1 MLLSFM
7 LALTRSCSYIM
18 FFFFF
23 SSRRRHTR
31 CALVTGVQTVLFR
44 SPDGLMYASGHDR
57 PEVYALRL
65 PKAGATLEL
74 VATLP
79 VPTEGQAIDW
89 DPAEP
94 RLLWSID
101 RRAKQLHSTRMP
113 PL

>member
-1 MLLSFM
+1 
-7 LALTRSCSYIM
+7 
-18 FFFFF
+18 
-23 SSRRRHTR
+23 
-31 CALVTGVQTVLFR
+31 
-44 SPDGLMYASGHDR
+44 MYASGHDR

-74 VATLP
+74 VATLH

-101 RRAKQLHSTRMP
+101 RRAKQLHSTRLP
-113 PL
+113 PLCGRARKRRGFAQIWPLHDTDVIAGAPAVVQKDGKGAVEGERESGR

>member
-1 MLLSFM
+1 
-7 LALTRSCSYIM
+7 
-18 FFFFF
+18 
-23 SSRRRHTR
+23 
-31 CALVTGVQTVLFR
+31 
-44 SPDGLMYASGHDR
+44 MYASGHDR

-79 VPTEGQAIDW
+79 VPTEGHAIDW

-101 RRAKQLHSTRMP
+101 RRAKQVHSPRMP
-113 PL
+113 PRCGRARKRRGVAQIWPLHEHDEIDGAPALVQKHEMAG